1 MKNNVSKSNNKLDN
15 PRSISTTYVR
25 PVVGSDNGFNASD
38 IKKTFP
44 TKNKSKLK
52 PVLIGCIALGA
63 AASLSAVIAIPLVV
77 SNQSFDQG
85 VNQDNEQG
93 NTSNPENPGGSGS
106 DSVHETPAEIKTQ
119 IEETYQKLTNL
130 RTTVSTYA
138 DEVTKDN
145 LKQYITAWFDVDPSN
160 GVKVEIQTVNLNAT
174 LNTSI
179 DVVVTLSKRG
189 ISSQK
194 VLTYGGFAASQSF
207 FNQAWDKMKKEIYF
221 KEDYAKNRTV
231 TQAIQERSF
240 DESYFVDK
248 YIHGFNNMLGAY
260 AEGVMIK
267 LVGFNYADKR
277 GSTNGLFTFRMYS
290 GSKSVERTL
299 VSNKFKPD
307 GIEYLST
314 KSNWSNITPKQGTLG
329 QYYYKD
335 FYKPVWD
342 NASGY
347 SYWDQDATEVAF
359 RSLLTNLP
367 ETDSTFQMVISV
379 GHLDPNKDVNF
390 DYHVR
395 SLDFLVGFRYAGQWS
410 HLNTQGEHRSEAYV
424 RFII

>member
-44 TKNKSKLK
+44 TEKKSKLK

-93 NTSNPENPGGSGS
+93 NTSNPGGSGS
-106 DSVHETPAEIKTQ
+106 DSVHETPAEIMKQ

-130 RTTVSTYA
+130 RTTVSTFA

-189 ISSQK
+189 ISAQK

-207 FNQAWDKMKKEIYF
+207 FNEAWTKLQTAIYF
-221 KEDYAKNRTV
+221 KESNARQLTV
-231 TQAIQERSF
+231 TQAIQERGSF
-240 DESYFVDK
+240 DADYYVNK
-248 YIHGFNNMLGAY
+248 YIHGFDGTLGAY

-290 GSKSVERTL
+290 GSKSVERSL
-299 VSNKFKPD
+299 VCNSFKPD
-307 GIEYLST
+307 GIEYLGT

-335 FYKPVWD
+335 FYKARWD
-342 NASGY
+342 NPSGY
-347 SYWDQDATEVAF
+347 SYWDQDATEAAF

-390 DYHVR
+390 DYHVT